1 MKFLFPIFALFLF
14 CKFCIA
20 EELFRTW
27 TSSDGRKI
35 QAKFIEMVGKD
46 TVKIKIIGG
55 REFELEKDKIS
66 EADWKYVEKIVAEQD
81 ARNAKDLFNLPEP
94 FNDYGKGGIIIVSI
108 KGEVRVFQNI
118 GNSDQNVSVSNY
130 EPQDKG
136 TQEVKLAGR
145 NAILGESLPV
155 GSTIITRASSEADLL
170 LTNGSIAKLKADS
183 KLVLNNFWQ
192 KNFEPSAK
200 KVTQLEEEVSSSRV
214 ALKLEIGDLVVDVK
228 KLNKDSSFMV
238 ESQLGVAGIRG
249 TQFGLSVD
257 AGSTELAVLEG
268 SVSFKDTK
276 KKIENVKTAQSVI
289 GAEGGASVV
298 TALPETKKIELA
310 NDIADSKKESI
321 KYDLNQI
328 AIIVDGY
335 KSKPNFIVKSA
346 LDMELIWCPPGSF
359 IMGSPVDE
367 KGRGFDENQHKVT
380 LTKGFYL
387 GKYEVTQEQY
397 HKVMRKNPHKRK
409 QNDFP
414 VYNVSWKEADL
425 FCKRLN
431 IINQRQIPLGFRFG
445 LPTEAQWEYACR
457 AGTTTAYSWGSK
469 KAASVNYYPVFRV
482 GTYRSN
488 PWGFYDMHRNV
499 GEWVKYSY
507 YVYPTAPVIDPT
519 GGVYRGVDNIARGVP
534 SSGSSRSAYRR
545 KSGHAGFRLCLS
557 SF

>member
-1 MKFLFPIFALFLF
+1 
-14 CKFCIA
+14 
-20 EELFRTW
+20 
-27 TSSDGRKI
+27 
-35 QAKFIEMVGKD
+35 MVGKD

-238 ESQLGVAGIRG
+238 ESQLGVAGMRG

-488 PWGFYDMHRNV
+488 PWGFLICIVTWRV
-499 GEWVKYSY
+499 G
-507 YVYPTAPVIDPT
+507 
-519 GGVYRGVDNIARGVP
+519 
-534 SSGSSRSAYRR
+534 
-545 KSGHAGFRLCLS
+545 
-557 SF
+557 